1 MQAPAQSRPPF
12 FGLTGST
19 LSFLEP
25 LSWGH
30 FVDLQIVSRFNSPPW
45 VFSYCLCWQRRV
57 VGKKD
62 MKCIFMHLLNS
73 KFVKAWYENKLG
85 SSISWQNEAGRL
97 AWVSLLV
104 PQSLAFIIGF
114 SICETS
120 KLWLS
125 WLRLFTWSLCR
136 MRSWPIFVH
145 TEQPPVY
152 FYCTPAGIPKS
163 FCNMLP
169 EGRAWFSISPSA
181 KWQKF

>member
-120 KLWLS
+120 K
-125 WLRLFTWSLCR
+125 
-136 MRSWPIFVH
+136 
-145 TEQPPVY
+145 
-152 FYCTPAGIPKS
+152 
-163 FCNMLP
+163 
-169 EGRAWFSISPSA
+169 PSA
-181 KWQKF
+181 EAWYELWWSKIGEAFSSAWLMLGIDRPKFEQ